1 MEKKE
6 RKKTKAVVKKD
17 IYTLTFHKVS
27 KGTSIN
33 DVWFVFDFLIIFFFC
48 QRKSDKEGS
57 RYQTLDIPLFWS
69 QENQIMLSW
78 FFLKKDFQQWINPMW
93 TFFHP

>member
-33 DVWFVFDFLIIFFFC
+33 DVWFVFDFLIIFFFGEGGV
-48 QRKSDKEGS
+48 KENRTRRVVG
-57 RYQTLDIPLFWS
+57 I
-69 QENQIMLSW
+69 
-78 FFLKKDFQQWINPMW
+78 K
-93 TFFHP
+93 H

>member
-1 MEKKE
+1 MEKKK

-33 DVWFVFDFLIIFFFC
+33 DVWFVFDFLIIFFFV
-48 QRKSDKEGS
+48 KENRTRTVVG
-57 RYQTLDIPLFWS
+57 I
-69 QENQIMLSW
+69 
-78 FFLKKDFQQWINPMW
+78 K
-93 TFFHP
+93 H